1 MSAISSF
8 KQAVSVNHDTGQ
20 AILINTNFR
29 RITMLLSLEMKKQG
43 NTGVILAAAQL
54 MLALIRT
61 NQQLKH
67 HTKQLIAL
75 ILLALPLPAA
85 VAEDNAASIPPISE
99 AITTIIGSNHHPY
112 LTQTNFTNRKD
123 DLEALYKLNNK
134 QLLWLNNA
142 DASKTEQL
150 LKILADAS
158 SEGLNPETYN
168 SKNLADQHPAALAL
182 TADAYKELAL
192 YDTALSLSVL
202 RYLHDLHY
210 GRVIPQGINFN
221 LKLREKKLID
231 LPALIYTALKDNN
244 IAQLPAQVEPK
255 LQQYQKLKAALANFK
270 LLAGKS
276 TPLKLNTSQPIRPGE
291 HLPQLTELQ
300 KFLQASGDL
309 PEQTTT
315 PIEEKTTLYSGK
327 IVDGVKRFQQRHG
340 LGADGVIGKGTVA
353 ALNEPVQQRV
363 QQIELAMERL
373 RWLPTL
379 SPGRSIIVN
388 IPAFQLWAFDDIE
401 VFNPEL
407 TTMRVVV
414 GKALKNQ
421 TPVLMAEMSF
431 IDFMPYWNVPYNIV
445 KQEILPKLAQNPGYL
460 ARENMEIVSKS
471 GILGVNAD
479 SISLLKQGTA
489 RIRQRP
495 GGKNALGKVKFI
507 FPNKDDVY
515 LHDTP
520 SSSFFS
526 RSRRDFSHGC
536 VRVAKPE
543 ALANFALKDQMTPE
557 EIKKALATPKNQRVV
572 LKKPIPVLFFYST
585 AFFDHENKLVFYPD
599 IYGHDTI
606 LMEALKKT
614 EDLPDQ
620 AFFVSPPVP
629 QEKPAT
635 PESQPELPAAKPP
648 GEAMKPLAA
657 M

>member
-1 MSAISSF
+1 
-8 KQAVSVNHDTGQ
+8 
-20 AILINTNFR
+20 
-29 RITMLLSLEMKKQG
+29 MLLSLDIKKQG
-43 NTGVILAAAQL
+43 NTGTTLVVAQL
-54 MLALIRT
+54 MLTIIHA
-61 NQQLKH
+61 NQQLKQH
-67 HTKQLIAL
+67 AKHWLAL
-75 ILLALPLPAA
+75 LLMALPLAPAL
-85 VAEDNAASIPPISE
+85 AEDASSVSPASQAISN
-99 AITTIIGSNHHPY
+99 IINSNHHPY
-112 LTQTNFTNRKD
+112 LTQTDFTNRKD
-123 DLEALYKLNNK
+123 DLAALYTLNNN
-134 QLLWLNNA
+134 QLLWLNNS
-142 DASKTEQL
+142 DTNKTEEL
-150 LKILADAS
+150 LKLLADAPN
-158 SEGLNPETYN
+158 EGLNPDTY
-168 SKNLADQHPAALAL
+168 SAKTLLDKQAAALTL
-182 TADAYKELAL
+182 SSDAYQDLAL
-192 YDTALSLSVL
+192 YDTALSVSLL

-231 LPALIYTALKDNN
+231 LPDLIYNAAKTNTL
-244 IAQLPAQVEPK
+244 AQLPSQAEPK
-255 LQQYQKLKAALANFK
+255 LQQYQKLKNALGNLK
-270 LLAGKS
+270 QLTGKS
-276 TPLKLNTSQPIRPGE
+276 QPLKLNISKSLRPGE
-291 HLPQLTELQ
+291 RLAQVSELKQ
-300 KFLQASGDL
+300 YLVASGDM
-309 PEQTTT
+309 PEETSATTAD
-315 PIEEKTTLYSGK
+315 KSNLYTGQ
-327 IVDGVKRFQQRHG
+327 VVEGVKKFQQRHG

-353 ALNEPVQQRV
+353 AFSEPLQQRV
-363 QQIELAMERL
+363 TQLELAMERL
-373 RWLPTL
+373 RWLPEL
-379 SPGRSIIVN
+379 NPGRSIIVN

-401 VFNPEL
+401 VFNPDL

-445 KQEILPKLAQNPGYL
+445 KEEILPKLAQNPGYL
-460 ARENMEIVSKS
+460 AKENMEIVSKS
-471 GILGVNAD
+471 GTLGVNAD
-479 SISLLKQGTA
+479 SMALLKQGSA

-520 SSSFFS
+520 STSFFS

-543 ALANFALKDQMTPE
+543 ALANFALKDQMTAE
-557 EIKKALATPKNQRVV
+557 EIKKALATPKNQRVI

-620 AFFVSPPVP
+620 AFFVSPANPVAP
-629 QEKPAT
+629 LESTPKPA
-635 PESQPELPAAKPP
+635 PAANSQPEQQQPAAKPAP
-648 GEAMKPLAA
+648 ESIKPLAV